1 MTEGLLLIASALAFL
16 VLAVQQRRFEKKV
29 LALLGTGVRA
39 RRKTRHLSSHRCRID
54 QKRRT
59 NQ

>member
-1 MTEGLLLIASALAFL
+1 MIEGLLCLAAALAFL
-16 VLAVQQRRFEKKV
+16 ALAAEQRHFEKKV
-29 LALLGTGVRA
+29 LLLLGAGVPA
-39 RRKTRHLSSHRCRID
+39 RRKTRHLSSHRRRID